1 MKQDVLLTVLVQF
14 AILSFLAFGGINTTI
29 PEMHRQVVELRPL
42 MDDRTFTELFAIAQA
57 APGPNFLIATL
68 IGLTVAGMPGAV
80 VATLAIC
87 APSCLITFA
96 TVTALRRYADT
107 PWLIAIRAGLVPV
120 TVGLIASSA
129 FILAQ
134 STSRT
139 WLGLLVTL
147 GTAALVYLTRIHPLW
162 AMLAAGALGAA
173 GLV

>member
-1 MKQDVLLTVLVQF
+1 
-14 AILSFLAFGGINTTI
+14 
-29 PEMHRQVVELRPL
+29 MHRQVVELRPL

>member
-1 MKQDVLLTVLVQF
+1 MKEDVLLTLLVQF

-29 PEMHRQVVELRPL
+29 PEMHRQVVELRPW
-42 MDDRTFTELFAIAQA
+42 MDNTTFTELFAIAQA

-68 IGLTVAGMPGAV
+68 IGLNVAGLPGAL

-87 APSCLITFA
+87 APSCLITYAAVRAARRFA
-96 TVTALRRYADT
+96 DA
-107 PWLIAIRAGLVPV
+107 PWLVAIRTGLVPV

-139 WLGLLVTL
+139 SLGLAVTL
-147 GTAALVYLTRIHPLW
+147 ATAALVYMTRIHPLW
-162 AMLAAGALGAA
+162 AMLAAGCLGAA

>member
-1 MKQDVLLTVLVQF
+1 MKDDVLLTLLVQF

-29 PEMHRQVVELRPL
+29 PEMHRQVVELRPW
-42 MDDRTFTELFAIAQA
+42 MDNTTFTELFAIAQA

-68 IGLTVAGMPGAV
+68 IGLHVAGMPGAL
-80 VATLAIC
+80 VATFAIC
-87 APSCLITFA
+87 APSCLITYAVVRAVRRFA
-96 TVTALRRYADT
+96 DA
-107 PWLIAIRAGLVPV
+107 PWLIAIRTGLVPV

-139 WLGLLVTL
+139 WLGLAVTL
-147 GTAALVYLTRIHPLW
+147 ATAALVYLTRIHPLW
-162 AMLAAGALGAA
+162 AMLAAGVLGAA